1 MKDYSNY
8 YPSINDRVISDTEIL
23 FREKLNTLDGH
34 DILIDGVAQKVII
47 HNHTNPL
54 DEYKEDRKLL
64 CLNEVNIHR
73 GSVVFLE
80 GENYLT
86 VTDIDQNITF
96 KECKIRKTNYTLK
109 YQDKFG
115 NIIEV
120 PCIATNATLYSLG
133 VQETKVVT
141 LPDGKLSIV
150 LPSNSNTQQIDR
162 GLRILHYKH
171 PYKVTF
177 VDYSQNGLIGLVLS
191 EDEIQDQD
199 DLVNGVAWNG
209 YVAPT
214 PQSDIYEITILNN
227 QALTLNR
234 WSSWQIEW
242 EVKKNGEIVNLPV
255 TFTTSNSN
263 IVSVNSSGLCQ
274 TTSSTGSATI
284 TVKISSNPAIY
295 KTISITNVTSNA
307 TYTCEIDGESILDI
321 GDQSKYVGLIKSSG
335 IIQTDK
341 SVVWEINFNGNPT
354 NIIKYETG
362 INECMIWAN
371 NVGITG
377 TIYLIAKYINNPSI
391 QFTKT
396 IDIKRNIL
404 W

>member
-23 FREKLNTLDGH
+23 FREKLNTLDGY

-96 KECKIRKTNYTLK
+96 KECKIRKTNYLLK

-150 LPSNSNTQQIDR
+150 LPSNANTQQIDR

-199 DLVNGVAWNG
+199 DLVNGIAWNPITSTPI
-209 YVAPT
+209 PT
-214 PQSDIYEITILNN
+214 PTGILIIDGSDSIVINRTQTYEVKFDDGTAHSANYSFSLNDTTLGVLTTVTNMTCTILGLSKGNLV
-227 QALTLNR
+227 LTATNL
-234 WSSWQIEW
+234 STSFQI
-242 EVKKNGEIVNLPV
+242 
-255 TFTTSNSN
+255 
-263 IVSVNSSGLCQ
+263 
-274 TTSSTGSATI
+274 
-284 TVKISSNPAIY
+284 
-295 KTISITNVTSNA
+295 
-307 TYTCEIDGESILDI
+307 
-321 GDQSKYVGLIKSSG
+321 
-335 IIQTDK
+335 
-341 SVVWEINFNGNPT
+341 
-354 NIIKYETG
+354 
-362 INECMIWAN
+362 
-371 NVGITG
+371 
-377 TIYLIAKYINNPSI
+377 
-391 QFTKT
+391 TK
-396 IDIKRNIL
+396 NIL
-404 W
+404 VKSLL